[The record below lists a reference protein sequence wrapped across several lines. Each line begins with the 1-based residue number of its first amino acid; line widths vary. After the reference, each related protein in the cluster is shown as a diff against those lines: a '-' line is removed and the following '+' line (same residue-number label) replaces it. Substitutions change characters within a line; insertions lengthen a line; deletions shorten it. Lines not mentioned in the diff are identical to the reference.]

1 MKVWL
6 TLLLAFTL
14 HLPAFA
20 LSMNGFNLNNSLV
33 PANQILRG
41 GPPPDGIP
49 ALDHSHFEAA
59 DKAVTALYDDRTQT
73 TPTAINYLPQPS
85 SGLPGT
91 PFIRKPTF
99 ICTRN

>member
-41 GPPPDGIP
+41 GR
-49 ALDHSHFEAA
+49 H
-59 DKAVTALYDDRTQT
+59 
-73 TPTAINYLPQPS
+73 
-85 SGLPGT
+85 PGPG
-91 PFIRKPTF
+91 PFPL
-99 ICTRN
+99 